1 MIEAAINR
9 FQTLIPN
16 ETLKKVLLHAA
27 FWCVW
32 LSRSM
37 FDIINL
43 FGLKYSLLFIS
54 ITFLTQA
61 PLVYTHLY
69 FYVPKF
75 LNRKIHLVYF
85 VLTAVSIFAY
95 SYLNYGLLQLLP
107 QKGMPERL
115 IRYLEIIEPNY
126 DILEGLIVVL
136 LTYSLKYTL
145 IAFITQNELLRLQKE
160 KLQLEL
166 NSLKAQVHPHFLF
179 NTLNNLYSLTLKNSN
194 KASEVVL
201 KLSDIMRYVLYQAN
215 EDQVELAQ
223 EISFINDYIDLQRIR
238 YASKYT
244 IDFEVI
250 GITKDKKIA
259 PLLFIDFVEN
269 AFKHGLDKRFNDGYV
284 TVKFTILDNEVI
296 FECNNSLGQ
305 TEDNNTSHKTGGK
318 GHINVQRRL
327 ELIYPNTHTL
337 AINKNIDSY
346 TVYLKIML

>member
-1 MIEAAINR
+1 MIETAINR

-43 FGLKYSLLFIS
+43 FGLKYSLLFIA
-54 ITFLTQA
+54 ITFVTQA

-69 FYVPKF
+69 FYVPRF
-75 LNRKIHLVYF
+75 LNRKMYLVYF
-85 VLTAVSIFAY
+85 VLTIVSIFVY
-95 SYLNYGLLQLLP
+95 SYLNYGLFQILP
-107 QKGMPERL
+107 QKGMPDRL

-194 KASEVVL
+194 K
-201 KLSDIMRYVLYQAN
+201 I
-215 EDQVELAQ
+215 
-223 EISFINDYIDLQRIR
+223 I
-238 YASKYT
+238 
-244 IDFEVI
+244 
-250 GITKDKKIA
+250 
-259 PLLFIDFVEN
+259 
-269 AFKHGLDKRFNDGYV
+269 
-284 TVKFTILDNEVI
+284 
-296 FECNNSLGQ
+296 
-305 TEDNNTSHKTGGK
+305 
-318 GHINVQRRL
+318 
-327 ELIYPNTHTL
+327 
-337 AINKNIDSY
+337 
-346 TVYLKIML
+346 